1 MDTEKYST
9 YGNNRYYFSSFMDLI
24 KSYEYSSDFIFAN
37 ESVEYEKYDCYI
49 PGSAYEVCIIIWF
62 MNNFGKGLL
71 VLFSIMAV
79 ATIYSICYYL
89 KSFYMRNQK
98 YMIMLHN
105 IGMTQKNIK
114 KLHNI
119 ELLIMIC
126 RAILVSV
133 YLSVLILSGFSY
145 ITNKY
150 LSIGYSFNV
159 TGILAG
165 ISIGV
170 VVMFIL
176 KSVVQR
182 RERNQN
188 NSAT

>member
-1 MDTEKYST
+1 
-9 YGNNRYYFSSFMDLI
+9 
-24 KSYEYSSDFIFAN
+24 
-37 ESVEYEKYDCYI
+37 
-49 PGSAYEVCIIIWF
+49 
-62 MNNFGKGLL
+62 
-71 VLFSIMAV
+71 
-79 ATIYSICYYL
+79 
-89 KSFYMRNQK
+89 
-98 YMIMLHN
+98 
-105 IGMTQKNIK
+105 MTQKNIK

>member
-1 MDTEKYST
+1 
-9 YGNNRYYFSSFMDLI
+9 
-24 KSYEYSSDFIFAN
+24 
-37 ESVEYEKYDCYI
+37 
-49 PGSAYEVCIIIWF
+49 
-62 MNNFGKGLL
+62 
-71 VLFSIMAV
+71 
-79 ATIYSICYYL
+79 
-89 KSFYMRNQK
+89 
-98 YMIMLHN
+98 MIMLHN

-176 KSVVQR
+176 KFVVQR

>member
-1 MDTEKYST
+1 
-9 YGNNRYYFSSFMDLI
+9 
-24 KSYEYSSDFIFAN
+24 
-37 ESVEYEKYDCYI
+37 
-49 PGSAYEVCIIIWF
+49 
-62 MNNFGKGLL
+62 
-71 VLFSIMAV
+71 
-79 ATIYSICYYL
+79 
-89 KSFYMRNQK
+89 
-98 YMIMLHN
+98 MIMLHN